1 MKSLAILSH
10 KGGVG
15 KTSVAVNLAYYLS
28 QLGKNVC
35 LIDSD
40 FHGPSIL
47 TFFTPDSDTQW
58 INNYLLGK
66 SPLESCLQDIGTK
79 LGVKG
84 KLWVGFADPTPD
96 AIQNVVR
103 LDQNTS
109 MKMLHNLMKLKKS
122 IQDQPYSI
130 DCLIIDCS
138 PGTGFSTVNVM
149 VITDILLFMVKL
161 TNADIFGTAHMIE
174 GLNKQLKSRTM
185 ILANQIPVQFLK
197 DQEKKDKFQQLIEDL
212 MTKNLDNKKV
222 DFLGWIPND
231 IDLYTNEFETA
242 LKTLEGEATN
252 RLIHT
257 LDKPDHDVSTIIKN
271 LIDPLFGDK

>member
-15 KTSVAVNLAYYLS
+15 KTSVAVNLASYLS

-47 TFFTPDSDTQW
+47 TFFTPDPETQW
-58 INNYLLGK
+58 INNYLIGN
-66 SPLESCLQDIGTK
+66 SPLESCLQNVGSK

-84 KLWVGFADPTPD
+84 NLWVGFADPTPD

-122 IQDQPYSI
+122 IQESPYSI

-149 VITDILLFMVKL
+149 VISDIMLFMVKL
-161 TNADIFGTAHMIE
+161 TNADIFGTSHMIE
-174 GLNKQLKSRTM
+174 GLNKQLKSRTK

-197 DQEKKDKFQQLIEDL
+197 DQEKKDRFQQLIEEL
-212 MTKNLDNKKV
+212 MKKNLDNKKV

-231 IDLYTNEFETA
+231 IDLYTSEFETA
-242 LKTLEGEATN
+242 LKTLEGEVTN

-257 LDKPDHDVSTIIKN
+257 LDKPEHIVSTIIKDLVN
-271 LIDPLFGDK
+271 PLFGDK